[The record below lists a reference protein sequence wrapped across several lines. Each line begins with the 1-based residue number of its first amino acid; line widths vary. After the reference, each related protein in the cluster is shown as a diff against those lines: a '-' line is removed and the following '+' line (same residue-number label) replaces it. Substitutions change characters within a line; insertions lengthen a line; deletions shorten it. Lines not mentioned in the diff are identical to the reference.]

1 MHQHHT
7 LREFE
12 SLARSVLN
20 PVASGRMQTLDE
32 TGLRPAL
39 NWSRRQTIAATNW
52 VGTMQ
57 VPGWSVDILPK
68 TGFGDLPEKAVRGR
82 LLRMLAIAGMLP
94 IEERDLHQVTA
105 IQGRLWDCVAY
116 GIGRR
121 LSRTLLAGIPR
132 LYQRHEEDSTVI
144 RGRLRTEVMARQCPP
159 RLERPPIA
167 YDELSANTSLTRTLL
182 DLCRR
187 LIAGTTSAVV
197 RQAVREPLDVLEQ
210 VAGEWSP
217 SDIVSDSDRNCAR
230 FQTFIAFHRLL
241 IQGRTTGT
249 GRGDAQ
255 TFSLLFPM
263 ERVFEGYVA
272 GLLRRHALHLGIT
285 GLRLQGGTG
294 ERYLLRDECDRGVG
308 RLRPDIF
315 IQGDDD
321 RPRLIIDTK
330 WKTWDPAGPSSA
342 DLYQM
347 HAYAAH
353 WGCRDN
359 VLLMPAQVGA
369 VAETYY
375 LAHDQATRIHAAFVS
390 VDVPEEVAVQQLGRI
405 CGLTVMNPKE
415 LNK

>member
-1 MHQHHT
+1 MHQHHS

-12 SLARSVLN
+12 ALARSGLN
-20 PVASGRMQTLDE
+20 PAASGRMQALDE
-32 TGLRPAL
+32 TGQRPAL

-68 TGFGDLPEKAVRGR
+68 AGFGDLPEKVVRGR

-94 IEERDLHQVTA
+94 IEERDLHHVTA
-105 IQGRLWDCVAY
+105 IQGRLWDCVAF
-116 GIGRR
+116 GIARR

-144 RGRLRTEVMARQCPP
+144 RGRLCTEVMARQCPP

-167 YDELSANTSLTRTLL
+167 YDELSADTPLTRTLL

-210 VAGEWSP
+210 VAEEWAP
-217 SDIVSDSDRNCAR
+217 SDIVSDSDRNSAR
-230 FQTFIAFHRLL
+230 FQPFIAFHRLL

-272 GLLRRHALHLGIT
+272 GLLRRHASYLGIA
-285 GLRLQGGTG
+285 GLRLQGGVG
-294 ERYLLRDECDRGVG
+294 DRYLLRDERDCGVG

-315 IQGDDD
+315 IQGESGE
-321 RPRLIIDTK
+321 PRMIIDTK
-330 WKTWDPAGPSSA
+330 WKDGGTSKPNPA
-342 DLYQM
+342 DLYQI

-359 VLLMPAQVGA
+359 VLLLPAQAAAQERSFHLV
-369 VAETYY
+369 
-375 LAHDQATRIHAAFVS
+375 HDHSTNIRICFLS
-390 VDVPEEVAVQQLGRI
+390 VDQPEEIAVQQLGRI
-405 CGLTVMNPKE
+405 LSVGSVTHAP
-415 LNK
+415 

>member
-12 SLARSVLN
+12 PLARSGLN
-20 PVASGRMQTLDE
+20 SAASGRMQALDE
-32 TGLRPAL
+32 TGKRPAL

-68 TGFGDLPEKAVRGR
+68 TGFGDVHEKVVRGR
-82 LLRMLAIAGMLP
+82 LLRMLAIAGMMP
-94 IEERDLHQVTA
+94 IEERDLQQVTA
-105 IQGRLWDCVAY
+105 IHGRLWDCVAY
-116 GIGRR
+116 GIARR
-121 LSRTLLAGIPR
+121 LSRALLAGIPR

-144 RGRLRTEVMARQCPP
+144 RGRLRTEVMAGQCPP

-167 YDELSANTSLTRTLL
+167 YDELSANTPLTRTLL

-210 VAGEWSP
+210 MAGEWAP

-230 FQTFIAFHRLL
+230 FQPFIAFHRLL

-294 ERYLLRDECDRGVG
+294 QRYLLRDERDRGVA

-315 IQGDDD
+315 IQGDDGQ
-321 RPRLIIDTK
+321 PRLIIDTK
-330 WKTWDPAGPSSA
+330 WKSWDPAGPPSA

-347 HAYAAH
+347 HAYASH
-353 WGCRDN
+353 WGCSDN
-359 VLLMPAQVGA
+359 VLLMPAQAGA
-369 VAETYY
+369 EAEIYSI
-375 LAHDQATRIHAAFVS
+375 AHDRSTRIHAAFLS
-390 VDVPEEVAVQQLGRI
+390 VDVPEEIAVQQLSAI
-405 CGLTVMNPKE
+405 CGLGPMIDQTV
-415 LNK
+415 

>member
-12 SLARSVLN
+12 ALARSGLN
-20 PVASGRMQTLDE
+20 PAASGRMQALDE
-32 TGLRPAL
+32 TGQRPAL

-94 IEERDLHQVTA
+94 IEERDLNQVTA

-116 GIGRR
+116 GIARR

-132 LYQRHEEDSTVI
+132 RYQRHEEDSTVI

-167 YDELSANTSLTRTLL
+167 YDELSANTPLTRTLL

-197 RQAVREPLDVLEQ
+197 MQAVREPLDVLEQ
-210 VAGEWSP
+210 VAGEWAP
-217 SDIVSDSDRNCAR
+217 SDIVSDSDRNSAR
-230 FQTFIAFHRLL
+230 FQPFTAFHRLL

-263 ERVFEGYVA
+263 ERVFESYIA

-294 ERYLLRDECDRGVG
+294 QRYLLRDERDRGVA

-315 IQGDDD
+315 IQGYDGQ
-321 RPRLIIDTK
+321 PRLIIDTK
-330 WKTWDPAGPSSA
+330 WKIWDPSGPSSA

-353 WGCRDN
+353 WGCCDN
-359 VLLMPAQVGA
+359 VLLMPAQGDVEA
-369 VAETYY
+369 KTYS
-375 LAHDQATRIHAAFVS
+375 LAHAQGTRIHVAFVS
-390 VDVPEEVAVQQLGRI
+390 IAVPEETAVQQLASV
-405 CGLTVMNPKE
+405 CE
-415 LNK
+415 LISVSNL